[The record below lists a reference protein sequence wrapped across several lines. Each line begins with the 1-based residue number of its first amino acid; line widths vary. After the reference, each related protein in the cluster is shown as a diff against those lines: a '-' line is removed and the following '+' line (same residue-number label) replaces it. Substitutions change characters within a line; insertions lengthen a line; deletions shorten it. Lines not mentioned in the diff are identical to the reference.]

1 MTLQYFTNL
10 IESYHLGFGNFF
22 LAFLAAFLLG
32 MGKAGF
38 KGLGVLI
45 VLLMAL
51 VFGGK
56 TSTGVLIPLMILADV
71 FAVIHYN
78 RHTQW
83 VYLKKLLP
91 TMGVGVLIGVW
102 IGNDISE
109 LLFKQIMAV
118 FILVTVAI
126 MIFME
131 KKKANDIPSHWAFSS
146 GTGLLA
152 GITSMIGNLAGS
164 FADIYFLAMRLPK
177 NEFIGTA
184 AWLFFIINVFKLPFH
199 IFVWKTVTVES
210 LSLNLLFIPAIVLGF
225 YVGVFIV
232 NKINNAAYRKFIFAA
247 TAIGALLILLK

>member
-1 MTLQYFTNL
+1 MNYFLNL
-10 IESYHLGFGNFF
+10 IEPYHLTLFSFAI
-22 LAFLAAFLLG
+22 AFLAAFLLG
-32 MGKAGF
+32 IGKAGV

-45 VLLMAL
+45 VLLMAF

-56 TSTGVLIPLMILADV
+56 PSTGVLIPLMVVADI
-71 FAVIHYN
+71 FAVIYYH

-83 VYLKKLLP
+83 HFLKKLLP
-91 TMGVGVLIGVW
+91 TMFIGVLIGVW

-109 LLFKQIMAV
+109 VLFKQVMAI
-118 FILVTVAI
+118 FILVTVSI
-126 MIFME
+126 MIWTE
-131 KKKANDIPSHWAFSS
+131 NKKQKDIPNHWAFSS
-146 GTGLLA
+146 GMGLLS

-199 IFVWKTVTVES
+199 IFIWKTVTFET
-210 LSLNLLFIPAIVLGF
+210 LGLNLLMLPGIIVGF
-225 YVGVFIV
+225 YVGVSV
-232 NKINNAAYRKFIFAA
+232 LKKINNQLYRKLIFVA